1 MFTIT
6 FIFINNDRFLLQIV
20 KHTVKPQQVHF
31 EYSKVQTEGNFFK
44 WHEMYLIN

>member
-20 KHTVKPQQVHF
+20 KHTVKPQVNKLIL
-31 EYSKVQTEGNFFK
+31 STLKGKLKVIFSNDMK
-44 WHEMYLIN
+44 RI